1 MNIDTKNI
9 KRKKP
14 INRNNLFTSRDCINL
29 QISIGREY
37 VNKVLNQT
45 VILYQV
51 DHENT
56 KTNDIYKESDF
67 GDISFKTPIEINVMY
82 RLNGAELKTYDQ
94 TVIKGYYVKLGKLEF
109 QVYQEE
115 LDENKCDINRGDYI
129 GLQVTPDHIEFFI
142 VADDGRVN
150 YDNKHTMMG
159 TVPYYRNI
167 VCTVVSDITETK
179 NL

>member
-67 GDISFKTPIEINVMY
+67 GDISFKAPIEINVMY

-109 QVYQEE
+109 QVYQVYTYTRYEQCIFPVI
-115 LDENKCDINRGDYI
+115 LWY
-129 GLQVTPDHIEFFI
+129 
-142 VADDGRVN
+142 
-150 YDNKHTMMG
+150 
-159 TVPYYRNI
+159 
-167 VCTVVSDITETK
+167 
-179 NL
+179 